1 MESVLMQYSQEVVLQ
16 ARNIKAIIF
25 DVDGVLTDGGIIY
38 DNHANEFKK
47 FNVKDG
53 QIIKHLKAQGIILGA
68 ITGRNSPVVQR
79 RCEELKLD
87 FHHHGIK
94 DKLGLF
100 QEILQEYDLQSEE
113 VMYIGDDI
121 IDLGILK
128 SCGLGVCPEDAK
140 PYVKAHADLV
150 TFAAG
155 GKGVLREAADL
166 VLAAQGYLEK
176 VIASYL
182 PN

>member
-1 MESVLMQYSQEVVLQ
+1 MEIILSQYQEEVIEK
-16 ARNIKAIIF
+16 ARHIRAIIF

-38 DNHANEFKK
+38 DNHLNEFKK

-53 QIIKHLKAQGIILGA
+53 QIIKHLKNEKIILGA

-79 RCEELKLD
+79 RCQELRLD

-100 QEILQEYDLQSEE
+100 HSLLQEYDVSAEE
-113 VMYIGDDI
+113 CMYLGDDI

-128 SCGLGVCPEDAK
+128 SCGLAVCPQDAR
-140 PYVKAHADLV
+140 PYVKEHADLV
-150 TFAAG
+150 TSACG
-155 GKGVLREAADL
+155 GGGVLREAADL
-166 VLAAQGYLEK
+166 VLAAQGLFEGILSGYFPK
-176 VIASYL
+176 
-182 PN
+182 